1 IGNSI
6 IQLPSVGDE
15 SNAST
20 RSLTILVTVEE
31 NLIVEEYHADS
42 ISLGE
47 HEGQHVEL
55 DHTLDHEGEEDLY
68 INHESQRAEDPDCEI
83 RNGS

>member
-6 IQLPSVGDE
+6 IQFPSIGDE

-20 RSLTILVTVEE
+20 RSLTILVAVEE

-42 ISLGE
+42 ISLRE
-47 HEGQHVEL
+47 HEGKHVEE
-55 DHTLDHEGEEDLY
+55 DHAFDHEGEEDL
-68 INHESQRAEDPDCEI
+68 NDQHESQRAENPDYEI